1 MQAEM
6 ESAPDRFP
14 EPWRFGVEPLGQTT
28 VLASLM
34 RRVVGLAISMEHE
47 GPVLDRLIEDLRTA
61 ERALS
66 EEAAT
71 DPTPRI
77 GPHPTREQ
85 RIYLDHSQ
93 DIGSYNPCFPEYT
106 IEVRGDR
113 AAGTVAFPIAYEGP
127 PGIVHGGFLAVFLD
141 CVIQD
146 QNCELG
152 QAGKTASLSVSYHR
166 PTPLLKT
173 LEFEI
178 DRLVADRRIR
188 SNARL
193 FLEGVTLC
201 TATMDAALGDRA
213 ALPAVSPRRSEP

>member
-1 MQAEM
+1 M
-6 ESAPDRFP
+6 ESMPGEPA

-34 RRVVGLAISMEHE
+34 RRIAGLAISMEQE
-47 GPVLDRLIEDLRTA
+47 APALDRLIEDLRAA
-61 ERALS
+61 EQALS
-66 EEAAT
+66 DLVPA
-71 DPTPRI
+71 DPAPRL
-77 GPHPTREQ
+77 GRRSTADQ
-85 RIYLDHSQ
+85 RVYLDHSQ

-106 IEVRGDR
+106 IEVQGNQ
-113 AAGTVAFPIAYEGP
+113 AAGTVAFPLAYEGP
-127 PGIVHGGFLAVFLD
+127 PGIVHGGFLAVFFD

-152 QAGKTASLSVSYHR
+152 QTGKTASLSLSYHR

-193 FLEGVTLC
+193 SLDGVTLC
-201 TATMDAALGDRA
+201 TATMDAALGDRS
-213 ALPAVSPRRSEP
+213 ALPAVSPRGSHH

>member
-1 MQAEM
+1 M
-6 ESAPDRFP
+6 ESTPSEASGA
-14 EPWRFGVEPLGQTT
+14 WRFGVEALGQTS

-34 RRVVGLAISMEHE
+34 RRVAGLAISMEHE
-47 GPVLDRLIEDLRTA
+47 APAVDRLIEDLRAA

-66 EEAAT
+66 ELGPA
-71 DPTPRI
+71 DPAPRV
-77 GPHPTREQ
+77 GQHTRTEQ
-85 RIYLDHSQ
+85 RVYLDHSE

-106 IEVRGDR
+106 IEVFGDR
-113 AAGTVAFPIAYEGP
+113 AAGTVAFPVAYEGP
-127 PGIVHGGFLAVFLD
+127 PGIVHGGFLAVFFD

-152 QAGKTASLSVSYHR
+152 QTGKTASLSIFYHR

-178 DRLVADRRIR
+178 DRLVADRRIT

-193 FLEGVTLC
+193 SLGGVTLS
-201 TATMDAALGDRA
+201 TAAMEAACGDRS
-213 ALPAVSPRRSEP
+213 ALPAVSPRRGEP